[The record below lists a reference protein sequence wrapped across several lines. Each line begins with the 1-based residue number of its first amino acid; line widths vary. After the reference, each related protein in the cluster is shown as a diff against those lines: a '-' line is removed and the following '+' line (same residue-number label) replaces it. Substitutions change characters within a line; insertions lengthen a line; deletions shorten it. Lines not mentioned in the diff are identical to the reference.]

1 MYTVEKIYTKDYLAA
16 EVDVDSPEYDDMA
29 SLEQLSNMWRNVI
42 KTDLST
48 NWGTGASFVPNDA
61 DDDYIQGFRI
71 YKFHPA
77 AASTYEYVAECS
89 NRGICDSSSGVCTCF
104 PGYGNDNCDEQNA
117 LAV

>member
-1 MYTVEKIYTKDYLAA
+1 LYVYISFSAKPKK
-16 EVDVDSPEYDDMA
+16 A
-29 SLEQLSNMWRNVI
+29 SASSETR
-42 KTDLST
+42 
-48 NWGTGASFVPNDA
+48 ASFVPNDA